1 MTRVSNTSSE
11 ELTKLAAEGWAIYG
25 RASISNGSVE
35 QAAAF
40 RWKFAV
46 LRELKVSQP
55 EAYKT
60 FGRLTERVLLRPA
73 NFHRALKFIQD
84 LL

>member
-1 MTRVSNTSSE
+1 MIRTSNTSSE
-11 ELTKLAAEGWAIYG
+11 QLTKLVAEGWAIHG
-25 RASISNGSVE
+25 RASNGSVD
-35 QAAAF
+35 QATAF

-46 LRELKVSQP
+46 LRELRVSQP